1 MIRLKYDDEID
12 LALLDPPPRPKH
24 CRVDIEDDAIAI
36 IRVGGC
42 RSDTC
47 GDIRQ
52 NWQGARLDAASPRSG
67 NDAGAV
73 AEHML
78 ITFELVAALHQAE
91 CEGRFP
97 GALRSGEEEATSAA
111 PQGGRM
117 QENGIRPLFN
127 GAAKQ
132 VDVKIFENR
141 TGTEDTVKDGPVLD
155 DPVVIPKWFD
165 DYHHVLWGR
174 PADLR
179 LAGEKLDRVEDVDVR
194 GLQPESAIERAN
206 NYFALDV
213 ISPSFTRE
221 SRQALIS
228 A

>member
-1 MIRLKYDDEID
+1 
-12 LALLDPPPRPKH
+12 
-24 CRVDIEDDAIAI
+24 
-36 IRVGGC
+36 
-42 RSDTC
+42 
-47 GDIRQ
+47 
-52 NWQGARLDAASPRSG
+52 
-67 NDAGAV
+67 
-73 AEHML
+73 
-78 ITFELVAALHQAE
+78 
-91 CEGRFP
+91 
-97 GALRSGEEEATSAA
+97 
-111 PQGGRM
+111 
-117 QENGIRPLFN
+117 
-127 GAAKQ
+127 
-132 VDVKIFENR
+132 
-141 TGTEDTVKDGPVLD
+141 
-155 DPVVIPKWFD
+155 VVIPKWFD